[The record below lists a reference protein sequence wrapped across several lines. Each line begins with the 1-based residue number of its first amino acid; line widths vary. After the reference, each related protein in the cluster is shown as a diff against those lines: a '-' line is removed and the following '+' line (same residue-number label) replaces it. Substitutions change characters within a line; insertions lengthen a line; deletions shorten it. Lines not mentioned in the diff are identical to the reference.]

1 MGILKMLW
9 NKMIRKE
16 TEDGYE
22 SQLATNYIGHFLLT
36 HLLLPAITKAAA
48 DPSSDTCR
56 IVNVSS
62 CASYMGENIIDFAIV
77 KFLLIFIL

>member
-1 MGILKMLW
+1 MLW

-22 SQLATNYIGHFLLT
+22 SQMATNYIGHFLLT

-62 CASYMGENIIDFAIV
+62 CASYMGENIIDFVLVIIS
-77 KFLLIFIL
+77 LIFIL

>member
-1 MGILKMLW
+1 MLW

-62 CASYMGENIIDFAIV
+62 CASYMGENIIDFVLVIIS
-77 KFLLIFIL
+77 LIFIL

>member
-1 MGILKMLW
+1 MLW

-22 SQLATNYIGHFLLT
+22 SQMATNYIGHFLLT

-62 CASYMGENIIDFAIV
+62 CASYMGENIIDFVLVRIS
-77 KFLLIFIL
+77 LIFIL

>member
-1 MGILKMLW
+1 MD
-9 NKMIRKE
+9 KMIRKE

-22 SQLATNYIGHFLLT
+22 SQMATNYTGHFLLT

-62 CASYMGENIIDFAIV
+62 CASYMGENIIDFVLVRIS
-77 KFLLIFIL
+77 LIFIL

>member
-1 MGILKMLW
+1 MLW

-62 CASYMGENIIDFAIV
+62 CASYMGENIIDFVLVRIS
-77 KFLLIFIL
+77 LIFIL

>member
-1 MGILKMLW
+1 MRILKMLW

-62 CASYMGENIIDFAIV
+62 CASYMGENIIDFVLVRIS
-77 KFLLIFIL
+77 LIFIL

>member
-1 MGILKMLW
+1 MRILKMLW
-9 NKMIRKE
+9 NEMIRKE

-22 SQLATNYIGHFLLT
+22 SQMATNYIGHFLLT

-62 CASYMGENIIDFAIV
+62 CASYMGENIIDFVLVRIS
-77 KFLLIFIL
+77 LIFIL

>member
-1 MGILKMLW
+1 MLW
-9 NKMIRKE
+9 NEMIRKE

-62 CASYMGENIIDFAIV
+62 CASYMGENIIDFVLVRI
-77 KFLLIFIL
+77 LLIFIL